1 MKTRIL
7 TLLLLM
13 LGFLS
18 VHGQLI
24 QGTLKPGPASNQV
37 EVWLKP
43 DFDNLNARY
52 LFQIGLPIAW
62 SATAPIQPTDIA
74 WAIDPGFTATF
85 GNNYTVT
92 KNPIATNTGGTEK
105 YINLVLVR
113 GGAGASAAQSW
124 THDVEFKVLTVT
136 FNSPNG
142 SPGAPVKLADY
153 QDGGSD
159 GQGNFYTQNEI
170 NGYYVSSNSI
180 SNFYASTGSTV
191 AGTASAGYVVTNAN
205 ITLPVRLL
213 SFSGYKNGNKN
224 ILQWSTSDEANC
236 KGFEI
241 QRSQDGENFSR
252 VGFVNTLAI
261 NGNSSSVLKY
271 SFEDYNPILLKQ
283 FYRLKQIDIDEKAK
297 MSNVVMISGAKP
309 AIREIGGLY
318 PNPTHN
324 ILNVIVNSPQNDR
337 IDLIVTEL
345 GGKIVRNKLVTVG
358 EGSNSIDIDIS
369 SLPANGY
376 LITIKGEKNMKG
388 LKFIKQ

>member
-1 MKTRIL
+1 
-7 TLLLLM
+7 M
-13 LGFLS
+13 LSLVS

-24 QGTLKPGPASNQV
+24 QGTLKPGPATNQV

-43 DFDNLNARY
+43 NFDNNPGVHY

-62 SATAPIQPTDIA
+62 SASAPIQPTDIS
-74 WAIDPGFTATF
+74 WTIDPSFSAAF
-85 GNNYTVT
+85 GNNYVVT
-92 KNPIATNTGGTEK
+92 RNPLATNTAGTEK
-105 YINLVLVR
+105 YFNLVLVR
-113 GGAGASAAQSW
+113 GGAGASDPQTW
-124 THDVEFKVLTVT
+124 NNGVEFKVLTVT
-136 FNSPNG
+136 FNSPSG

-180 SNFYASTGSTV
+180 SNFYASAGSTV
-191 AGTASAGYVVTNAN
+191 GGTASAGFIQTDAN

-213 SFSGYKNGNKN
+213 RFSGYKNGNKN
-224 ILQWSTSDEANC
+224 ILQWSTADEQNC

-241 QRSQDGENFSR
+241 QRSQDGQNYTR

-261 NGNSSSVLKY
+261 NGNSGTVLKY
-271 SFEDYNPILLKQ
+271 KFEDYNPNLLKQ
-283 FYRLKQIDIDEKAK
+283 FYRLKQIDIDERAK

-309 AIREIGGLY
+309 TILGFGGLF
-318 PNPTHN
+318 PNPARN
-324 ILNVIVNSPQNDR
+324 ILNVIVNSPKNDMIELVVR
-337 IDLIVTEL
+337 EL
-345 GGKIVRNKLVTVG
+345 GGKIVRNKLIPVG
-358 EGSNSIDIDIS
+358 EGSNSIDIDVS

-376 LITIKGEKNMKG
+376 FITIKGDGHSKG

>member
-1 MKTRIL
+1 
-7 TLLLLM
+7 M

-18 VHGQLI
+18 VQGQLI

-43 DFDNLNARY
+43 DFDNAGIHY

-62 SATAPIQPTDIA
+62 SSSAPIQPTDIS
-74 WAIDPGFTATF
+74 WTIDPGFSAAF
-85 GNNYTVT
+85 GNNYNVT
-92 KNPIATNTGGTEK
+92 KNAIATNTGGTEK

-113 GGAGASAAQSW
+113 GGAGASTAQTW
-124 THDVEFKVLTVT
+124 THGVEFKLLTVT

-159 GQGNFYTQNEI
+159 GQGNFYTQDESN
-170 NGYYVSSNSI
+170 NYYVSANSI
-180 SNFYASTGSTV
+180 SNFYASAGSTV
-191 AGTASAGYVVTNAN
+191 GGTASAGFIVTNAN

-236 KGFEI
+236 KGYEI
-241 QRSQDGENFSR
+241 QRSTDGQNYSR
-252 VGFVNTLAI
+252 IGFVNTLAI
-261 NGNSSSVLKY
+261 NGNSSTILKY
-271 SFEDYNPILLKQ
+271 SFEDYNPTLLKQ
-283 FYRLKQIDIDEKAK
+283 FYRLKQIDIDEKVK
-297 MSNVVMISGAKP
+297 MSNIVMISGAKP
-309 AIREIGGLY
+309 AILALGGLY
-318 PNPTHN
+318 PNPAHN
-324 ILNVIVNSPQNDR
+324 TLNVIVNSPQNDR
-337 IDLIVTEL
+337 IELVVTEL
-345 GGKIVRNKLVTVG
+345 GGKIVRNKLIIVG

-369 SLPANGY
+369 SLSANGY
-376 LITIKGEKNMKG
+376 LVSLKGEKNVNG